1 MAPPLQ
7 AMPYPRTLA
16 LCALIAAGLVFAVS
30 DLRVDLWINLLP
42 FFEWLE
48 TTPLGIIGKTWGAVF
63 AVVQSVHLLAMAV
76 LGGAV
81 LVADGQ
87 LIGLLFRDRPL
98 SPVQSQCDRLFDG
111 ALALMVIT
119 GVFMACAVAVKVYY
133 LEVFWYKM
141 LALSSGVLFVYLVR
155 RPLLRR
161 AGAAVSPATCRM
173 VGTASLMIWF
183 SVAATGR
190 WIGFSG

>member
-1 MAPPLQ
+1 MGSPLQ
-7 AMPYPRTLA
+7 AMPYPRTLS
-16 LCALIAAGLVFAVS
+16 LCALIAAGLLFAVS
-30 DLRVDLWINLLP
+30 DLRVEVWINLLP

-48 TTPLGIIGKTWGAVF
+48 TTPFGIIGKTWGAAF

-87 LIGLLFRDRPL
+87 LIGVLFRDRSL
-98 SPVQSQCDRLFDG
+98 SRVQSQCDRLFNG

-141 LALSSGVLFVYLVR
+141 LALATGVLFVFLVR

-161 AGAAVSPATCRM
+161 AGESASPAACRL
-173 VGTASLMIWF
+173 VGVASLMIWF